1 MLMAALAGALVRLY
15 ELIFWFRHD
24 VSWRDDDRVAPPAI
38 AARREQWR
46 RRIARVLIR
55 LFR

>member
-24 VSWRDDDRVAPPAI
+24 VSRREHDRVAPPGV

-46 RRIARVLIR
+46 RRIARALVHLVG
-55 LFR
+55 

>member
-24 VSWRDDDRVAPPAI
+24 GSRREHDRVATSGI
-38 AARREQWR
+38 AARREQRR
-46 RRIARVLIR
+46 RRIARVRIH